1 MLPIHYNSVSVYGVR
16 LQVENA
22 LLFYLSDILHD
33 NGRNLR
39 TFCLPEPTSSRA
51 EVFRAL
57 TETGSTE
64 LQSEQLAYNHEES
77 AEQATINS
85 ALLNE
90 EQRHAFDAFCTAID
104 STITTTIPNRGE
116 VITSDPTIPSTYLW
130 QAPGGTGKTFTA
142 KSCIDYARGQNKVV
156 LCVASSGLAAT
167 LLQGGRTAH
176 SLLRI
181 PIEIEEHST
190 CNIPT
195 NSQRAELIRR
205 AHAILWDEALSSH
218 RFNFQAVD
226 RTLRDICGMPDTP
239 FGGKIFIAMGKS
251 YTTILNRFNR
261 ILPLS
266 HNLPL
271 SNILPLS
278 RNLPL
283 SLVYSHAHRTK
294 PNGYYCGHI

>member
-1 MLPIHYNSVSVYGVR
+1 MFEIYTLIVHSVR

-22 LLFYLSDILHD
+22 LLYHLSDILHD

-39 TFCLPEPTSSRA
+39 TFSLPQPTSSRA

-57 TETGSTE
+57 TETGATE

-85 ALLNE
+85 VLLNE
-90 EQRHAFDAFCTAID
+90 EQRHAYDAFCTAIN

-116 VITSDPTIPSTYLW
+116 VITCDPTVPSTYLW

-142 KSCIDYARGQNKVV
+142 KSCIDYARGQNKIV

-195 NSQRAELIRR
+195 NSERAQLIRS

-226 RTLRDICGMPDTP
+226 RTLRDICGMPDTV

-251 YTTILNRFNR
+251 YKNILNVLKVSIHTN
-261 ILPLS
+261 
-266 HNLPL
+266 HNNVLL
-271 SNILPLS
+271 HSIIF
-278 RNLPL
+278 
-283 SLVYSHAHRTK
+283 SLLYST
-294 PNGYYCGHI
+294 